1 MQDKNPQLST
11 PNSQLGRVAAGNATV
26 ADIIARLP
34 DKPLLTARDLAD
46 ALYQQTTRS
55 VVAAMEEG
63 RLHAARIGTQYRVS
77 PREAR
82 RWIRSLEAS
91 K

>member
-1 MQDKNPQLST
+1 MKGQAMPNATTMQS
-11 PNSQLGRVAAGNATV
+11 AGNATV

-46 ALYQQTTRS
+46 ALFLTTSKS
-55 VVAAMEEG
+55 VADAVEDGSLSAVRVG
-63 RLHAARIGTQYRVS
+63 NQYRIS

>member
-1 MQDKNPQLST
+1 MPNATTMQS
-11 PNSQLGRVAAGNATV
+11 AGNGTV

-46 ALYQQTTRS
+46 ALFQQTTRS
-55 VVAAMEEG
+55 VVAAIDDG
-63 RLHAARIGTQYRVS
+63 SLRAIRVGTQYRVS

>member
-46 ALYQQTTRS
+46 ALFMQTS
-55 VVAAMEEG
+55 AAVVAAIDDG
-63 RLHAARIGTQYRVS
+63 SLRAVRVGTQYRVS